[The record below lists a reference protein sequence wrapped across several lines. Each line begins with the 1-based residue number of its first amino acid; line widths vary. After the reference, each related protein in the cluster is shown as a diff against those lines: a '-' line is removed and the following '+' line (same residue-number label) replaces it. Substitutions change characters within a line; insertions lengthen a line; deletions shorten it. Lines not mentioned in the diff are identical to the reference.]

1 MSHKKTNKFENIIK
15 KKIFSVVLPLLIHMI
30 VADGKITD
38 KETKFIIDFMN
49 ELPKEGFTLDELHD
63 FLDKTESIIEKEPSV
78 YIENALKL
86 LDKDEQLECLKI
98 LITASIIDKKLDSSE
113 AGILLDV
120 SKAFGLDVK
129 KLIIEMYKE

>member
-1 MSHKKTNKFENIIK
+1 MSHKKTKKFENIIK

-38 KETKFIIDFMN
+38 KETKLIIDFMN